1 MNPYLFHTGDA
12 TLLRRVNESAIL
24 DLVREEG
31 PISRSEIARRL
42 HLSASTVT
50 RIVNALMAENLLL
63 ESEEGS
69 SSGGRRPILLTLNH
83 RSSLIVGVY
92 VGQTMVGALADLQGT
107 ILERRSVSSLPGEG
121 GVAQL
126 EALIGELLEVADDL
140 GIRVRG
146 VGVGAPSVTDFARG
160 VVRWAPALGWRDLPL
175 GERLEEALGVPVFV
189 ENEVNLIALGE
200 SWRGAGRG
208 IANLLCISLGAG
220 IGAGL
225 ILDGKLYRGSRF
237 ASGEVGYIVPNRS
250 FLGQSCET
258 YGSLESIAGSEGIV
272 KRTLAHLNDGDHS
285 SLRTLVEEEREL
297 LTVERV
303 LAAACEGDRLALA
316 VVAETVDYLSLAVA
330 NLACIL
336 DPERIVISGELADFG
351 ELFIEPI
358 LERIRGLVPEVPEL
372 VVTELKMD
380 APVLGAV
387 AIALRQT
394 SGKVVVQPARL

>member
-1 MNPYLFHTGDA
+1 MSTYLDRTGDA

-24 DLVREEG
+24 DLVREDG

-50 RIVNALMAENLLL
+50 RIVNVLIGEDLLL
-63 ESEEGS
+63 ESEEGN

-92 VGQTMVGALADLQGT
+92 VGQNMLGALADLQGT
-107 ILERRSVSSLPGEG
+107 ILERRVVPSQPGEE
-121 GVAQL
+121 GVDQL
-126 EALIGELLEVADDL
+126 EGLIRELIDAAEQL

-146 VGVGAPSVTDFARG
+146 VGVGAPAVTDFANG

-175 GERLEEALGVPVFV
+175 RQMLEEALGVPVFV

-200 SWRGAGRG
+200 SWRGAGQGMR
-208 IANLLCISLGAG
+208 NLLCISLGAG

-225 ILDGKLYRGSRF
+225 ILDGRLYRGTRY
-237 ASGEVGYIVPNRS
+237 ASGEVGYIVPDRT
-250 FLGQSCET
+250 FLGGTCDR
-258 YGSLESIAGSEGIV
+258 YGCLESLAGSDGIV
-272 KRTLAHLNDGDHS
+272 QRTLSRLDGDS
-285 SLRTLVEEEREL
+285 SSPLSALIDEDPAL
-297 LTVERV
+297 LTVEKV
-303 LAAACEGDRLALA
+303 LAAARDGDGLARE
-316 VVAETVDYLSLAVA
+316 VVAETVDYLSIAVA

-336 DPERIVISGELADFG
+336 DPDRIVISGELADFG

-358 LERIRGLVPEVPEL
+358 LERIGGLVPELPEL

-394 SGKVVVQPARL
+394 SGKIVVQTARL